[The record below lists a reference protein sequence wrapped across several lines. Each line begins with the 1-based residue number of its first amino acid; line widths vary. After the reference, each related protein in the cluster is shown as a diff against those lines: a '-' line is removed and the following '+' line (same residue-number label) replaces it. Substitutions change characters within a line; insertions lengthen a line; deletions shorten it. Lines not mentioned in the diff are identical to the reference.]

1 MDQQKVEALAQRV
14 VSDMAASFSMAL
26 GHIGDRLGLFRAM
39 KDAGPMTSDELA
51 AMTGLNERYV
61 REWLKAMVAAEYL
74 DYEPTSDQYVITPD
88 QAYVLAD
95 DTSPVSV
102 GGALQLTA
110 PTVANTEKL
119 VRVFREGGGIPYS
132 EIGPDVPEGIAR
144 FFGPG
149 YANFLVQE
157 WLPAVPGLPERLKA
171 GVHVADIGCGYGV
184 STMTMAAAFPTSQF
198 LGIDADAASIFRARR
213 VAAERG
219 LGNVEWRAEPA
230 HLLPRD
236 RRFALICAFDCIHD
250 MVDPKSTLR
259 AIRGALATDGVFLW
273 SRAERVRQSAR
284 EPSPRRPRV
293 SVHQPAALPDRLPRP
308 PRRGAR
314 HGDRRARCAR
324 TRAGGRLLA
333 GGAAA
338 HRERGQPLLRTPSVA
353 SPKRAPDGSSVVRA
367 RRAAARFTARRRAS
381 TGVHSETSSV
391 TADYP
396 KR

>member
-1 MDQQKVEALAQRV
+1 MDQHKVEALAQRV

-39 KDAGPMTSDELA
+39 KDAGPTTSDELA

-74 DYEPTSDQYVITPD
+74 DYEPTSDQYVMTPE
-88 QAYVLAD
+88 QACVLAD
-95 DTSPVSV
+95 DASPVSV

-119 VRVFREGGGIPYS
+119 VRVFRDGGGISYS
-132 EIGPDVPEGIAR
+132 EIGPDIPEGIAR

-157 WLPAVPGLPERLKA
+157 WLPAVSGLPERLKA

-184 STMTMAAAFPTSQF
+184 STMTMAAAFPASQF
-198 LGIDADAASIFRARR
+198 VGIDADAASIFRARR
-213 VAAERG
+213 VAAERR
-219 LGNVEWRAEPA
+219 LRNVEWRAEPA

-259 AIRGALATDGVFLW
+259 AIRGALAPDGVFLW
-273 SRAERVRQSAR
+273 SEPNASDNPLENRHPVGRAFQCI
-284 EPSPRRPRV
+284 SPLHCLTV
-293 SVHQPAALPDRLPRP
+293 SLAH
-308 PRRGAR
+308 RGE
-314 HGDRRARCAR
+314 GLG
-324 TRAGGRLLA
+324 TVIGGR
-333 GGAAA
+333 G
-338 HRERGQPLLRTPSVA
+338 
-353 SPKRAPDGSSVVRA
+353 VRA
-367 RRAAARFTARRRAS
+367 LAQEAGFSQVEQLPIENAVNLFFALR
-381 TGVHSETSSV
+381 
-391 TADYP
+391 P
-396 KR
+396 